1 MIFNF
6 KTRTSMLIII
16 IKKKKSKEEG
26 GNLPFTRT
34 ALLIVAICMGII
46 RLVSLSVC
54 TKSKP

>member
-1 MIFNF
+1 
-6 KTRTSMLIII
+6 MLII
-16 IKKKKSKEEG
+16 KKIYRKSKEEG

-46 RLVSLSVC
+46 RLGSLSVC